1 MDFQYTTGFT
11 SQLTASALDK
21 DQFDIS
27 KASLEPLKEFI
38 PKDVDLE
45 RNIDL
50 LGVAFNAAVVNLFN
64 KNGDGIESS
73 MAVAIKDYFIH
84 KPTNIE
90 HNKKR
95 VVGHIVRAGFTTFG
109 ENSIMSEEEALEEF
123 GPFNLALGAVV
134 YKTVDSSFAEMVES
148 SVDPESDLYQAVSAS
163 WEIGFNDY
171 YIALGSPN
179 LKEAEVVTDKSK
191 IKELSQYLKSNDGE
205 GVLDDGTPVY
215 RLVVGDIYPLG
226 IGFTSNPAAKVKGIV
241 TADSKK
247 KETEPVAGEEVEKI
261 EFGSKIEI
269 MPDVFLENYR
279 KNENNISQTDKRTVI
294 NNNNE
299 FDMETKNL
307 INDIRDMLEAQASEQ
322 YSEEAV
328 ANIAKVVG
336 DVIKEKSEQYEQE
349 KQAALEEKTKAEELE
364 QETKA
369 QFTELQEKLTETEQ
383 KLEEVTKTQEE
394 QASQQRF
401 DLRMGT
407 VDEAYELSD
416 EDREILAKEVI
427 QLDQADESFA
437 SYQEKLSV
445 MWSHKNKEQIAEQEK
460 AFQEKV
466 EAEVAKRVGDKESQ
480 ASDASAEVQADD
492 ERSDEEVLDKVEA
505 VETDITNNNGESSSE
520 EENLREQFLKT
531 FTRENV
537 TINY

>member
-50 LGVAFNAAVVNLFN
+50 LGVAFNGAVVNLFN

-109 ENSIMSEEEALEEF
+109 ENNIMSEEEALEEF

-134 YKTVDSSFAEMVES
+134 YKTVDASFAEMVES

-179 LKEAEVVTDKSK
+179 LKEAEVVTDKPK
-191 IKELSQYLKSNDGE
+191 IKELSQYLKANDGE
-205 GVLDDGTPVY
+205 GMLEDGTPVY

-226 IGFTSNPAAKVKGIV
+226 IGFTSNPAAKVKGVV

-247 KETEPVAGEEVEKI
+247 KASESVAEEEVEKI
-261 EFGSKIEI
+261 EFDSKIEI

-349 KQAALEEKTKAEELE
+349 KQAALEEKAQAEERE
-364 QETKA
+364 EATQT
-369 QFTELQEKLTETEQ
+369 QFTELQEKLAETEQ

-445 MWSHKNKEQIAEQEK
+445 MWSHKNKDQIAEQEK

-466 EAEVAKRVGDKESQ
+466 EAEVAKRVGDKEAQ
-480 ASDASAEVQADD
+480 ASDATAEDQADD
-492 ERSDEEVLDKVEA
+492 ERSDEEVLDKVEK

-520 EENLREQFLKT
+520 EESLREQFLKT